1 MAASS
6 QTLYIKGDK
15 NKEVT
20 KNEVLMGDIVSMECA
35 DQNIVNRLK
44 SICILKMPEGGRQ
57 RAVISVLKII
67 SVIHEIY
74 PNLTVENLGETDMIV
89 KPAETADD
97 AAGNE
102 AGQQGLQAEPPCAQ
116 SGEFVAFPQGGGQ
129 QRAVIHAHV
138 PESGRGQPVSG
149 GRVWPLTGK
158 NSSLAKKAEKR
169 LAKPGAFA

>member
-57 RAVISVLKII
+57 
-67 SVIHEIY
+67 
-74 PNLTVENLGETDMIV
+74 
-89 KPAETADD
+89 
-97 AAGNE
+97 
-102 AGQQGLQAEPPCAQ
+102 
-116 SGEFVAFPQGGGQ
+116 
-129 QRAVIHAHV
+129 
-138 PESGRGQPVSG
+138 
-149 GRVWPLTGK
+149 
-158 NSSLAKKAEKR
+158 
-169 LAKPGAFA
+169 